1 MNSIGIR
8 TIDAVKDADAL
19 VDILSTG
26 AVFPLLVTGSSMI
39 PFLREGRDTVFLRKP
54 DRLHRGQIVFFRRK
68 SGEFTLHRI
77 RKIYKDGRLLINGDA
92 QSWCEIIDP
101 DQVLAEVVSVKRDGK
116 ERRRTPLLRILWY
129 PTRPFRPLIWRAY
142 GAFRRIFK

>member
-1 MNSIGIR
+1 MNNIGIR

-77 RKIYKDGRLLINGDA
+77 RKIYKDGRLLSNGDA
-92 QSWCEIIDP
+92 
-101 DQVLAEVVSVKRDGK
+101 
-116 ERRRTPLLRILWY
+116 
-129 PTRPFRPLIWRAY
+129 
-142 GAFRRIFK
+142 